1 VAGFLLKEETMKH
14 FEFIMANVIWV
25 AVALAFA
32 QAPVA
37 PPQAP
42 PPTISNQQLEAFMDK
57 QKAEITEFA
66 KGLTAKQCEALA
78 THLIHGY
85 PDALPVFNK

>member
-1 VAGFLLKEETMKH
+1 MLERFACIAMLCLVTYVTCCYAT
-14 FEFIMANVIWV
+14 
-25 AVALAFA
+25 LAM
-32 QAPVA
+32 

-66 KGLTAKQCEALA
+66 KDLTAKQCEALE